1 MAINIEWQ
9 TLPNQTNNTADKS
22 LLYPRM
28 TENETVNMIS
38 FCEKVAKYSSLTKGT
53 VTTLIYDM
61 AEVIAKLLHE
71 GKTIDLEDFGTFRL
85 SIGTDANI
93 TSDIPYSKRQIT
105 VRGVNFQPHKTL
117 IDAIGIPCFR
127 TIPRSA
133 RITAMPQEQLQEI
146 LLEYFKTHDYIT
158 RSQFEKLCQLKR
170 ATACVRL
177 KKLVD
182 SDILIKIGT
191 NRDTKYTIGTMKDST
206 TFAV

>member
-9 TLPNQTNNTADKS
+9 ALPNQTSSITDKP
-22 LLYPRM
+22 LLYPRL
-28 TENETVNMIS
+28 TENETINMTS
-38 FCEKVAKYSSLTKGT
+38 FCEKVAKYSSLTKGA

-71 GKTIDLEDFGTFRL
+71 GKTIDLEDFGAFKL

-93 TSDIPYSKRQIT
+93 TPDIPYDKRPVMI
-105 VRGVNFQPHKTL
+105 RGINFQPSKTL
-117 IDAIGIPCFR
+117 MDTIGIPNFR
-127 TIPRSA
+127 TIPRNA
-133 RITAMPQEQLQEI
+133 RLTTMSQEQLQER
-146 LLEYFKTHDYIT
+146 LLEYFKIHDHIT

-182 SDILIKIGT
+182 SGFLMKIGT
-191 NRDTKYTIGTMKDST
+191 NRDTKYTVGIIKNST
-206 TFAV
+206 TFTV

>member
-9 TLPNQTNNTADKS
+9 TLPNQTNNTADKP

-28 TENETVNMIS
+28 TENETVNMVS
-38 FCEKVAKYSSLTKGT
+38 FCEKVAKYSSLTKGA
-53 VTTLIYDM
+53 VTTLICDM

-117 IDAIGIPCFR
+117 IDAIGTPSFR
-127 TIPRSA
+127 TIPRNA
-133 RITAMPQEQLQEI
+133 RITAVSQEQLQEI
-146 LLEYFKTHDYIT
+146 LLEYFKTHDHIT

-177 KKLVD
+177 KKLVN
-182 SDILIKIGT
+182 SGFLMKIGT
-191 NRDTKYTIGTMKDST
+191 NRDTKYTIGTTKI
-206 TFAV
+206 AKNL